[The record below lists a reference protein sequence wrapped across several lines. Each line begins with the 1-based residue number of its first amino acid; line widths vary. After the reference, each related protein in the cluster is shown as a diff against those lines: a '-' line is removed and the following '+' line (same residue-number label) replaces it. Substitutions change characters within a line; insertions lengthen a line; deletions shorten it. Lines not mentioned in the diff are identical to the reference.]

1 MDETRGAERA
11 DGDVDPPA
19 ENDRRTYALDV
30 GEWEVADPERSRSAR
45 QRTSAVVGIGVL
57 SLGILGGL
65 YWPPTVQVTGSAVPV
80 DAVVRAGDDVLGNS
94 MAAVGDQPKPLG
106 VPDGS
111 PTGAPEQDEGP
122 AGTGREEAEDRDPGT
137 STGPAVPPPARES
150 GPGPRPPSGDRPVAA
165 QRPGT
170 IRLPEGGT
178 AALVRREVGPDRVLP
193 VPENLEEATW
203 WGMGLGA
210 PSGASV
216 FAGHVNFR
224 GQRGPFAELWDTT
237 LGDVFTVVDQR
248 GEEWRYRVSAIHT
261 LHKNELPANAEA
273 LFGQEGA
280 HRVVLVTC
288 GGRWH
293 GGDLGYEDNRIV
305 VALPA

>member
-1 MDETRGAERA
+1 
-11 DGDVDPPA
+11 
-19 ENDRRTYALDV
+19 
-30 GEWEVADPERSRSAR
+30 
-45 QRTSAVVGIGVL
+45 
-57 SLGILGGL
+57 
-65 YWPPTVQVTGSAVPV
+65 
-80 DAVVRAGDDVLGNS
+80 
-94 MAAVGDQPKPLG
+94 MAANGYQPKPVG
-106 VPDGS
+106 VPDGAAS
-111 PTGAPEQDEGP
+111 AASDEAEGE
-122 AGTGREEAEDRDPGT
+122 REEPEGRDADAAGGT
-137 STGPAVPPPARES
+137 STGSAAPPPVRES
-150 GPGPRPPSGDRPVAA
+150 GPGPRPPSADRPVAA

-170 IRLPEGGT
+170 IRLPQGGT

-224 GQRGPFAELWDTT
+224 GQRGPFAELWDAT

-248 GEEWRYRVSAIHT
+248 GEEWRYRVSAVHT